1 MFGLDMG
8 KTFVT
13 GGTGHV
19 GANLVRALLERGEV
33 VKALVRTKGDPALF
47 GLELE
52 EVVGDLRDEPS
63 IVRAMRGCDR
73 VYHLAACVSLA
84 AGAQREIF
92 EINVCGTKHVMSAC
106 LQAGV
111 ERVVFCSSFG
121 AVGRA
126 PDGGPSDEA
135 CALDPFD
142 TDLDYD
148 LSKCMAELEVHRA
161 CASGLHAV
169 IVNPSGVVGPWDW
182 KPSSLGKTVID
193 FARRRLPAY
202 VPGSFELVAMR
213 DVIAGH
219 LLAME
224 SGRAGQRYILSGG
237 LCTVDELLDELE
249 RITGE
254 ARPRLCLP
262 RGVLM
267 PVALVASALM
277 HRFSPRTPQRF
288 SPGMLRMLGRE
299 KRARTDKAQRELGYR
314 PTSVFAALREQYEWF
329 RERRIIA

>member
-1 MFGLDMG
+1 MG

-19 GANLVRALLERGEV
+19 GANLVRALLERGEA
-33 VKALVRTKGDPALF
+33 VKALVRSKGDPALE
-47 GLELE
+47 GLGLE

-63 IVRAMRGCDR
+63 LVRAMQGCDR
-73 VYHLAACVSLA
+73 VYHLAAFVSLA

-92 EINVCGTKHVMSAC
+92 DINVRGTKHVMRAC
-106 LQAGV
+106 LESGV
-111 ERVVFCSSFG
+111 QRVVFCSSFG

-126 PDGGPSDEA
+126 PDGGPSDET

-161 CASGLHAV
+161 CASGLDAV
-169 IVNPSGVVGPWDW
+169 IVNPSGVVGPCDW

-213 DVIAGH
+213 DVVSGH

-224 SGRAGQRYILSGG
+224 FGRSGQRYILSGG

-249 RITGE
+249 RITGKQ
-254 ARPRLCLP
+254 RPRLCLP
-262 RGVLM
+262 HGM
-267 PVALVASALM
+267 MAPIAHVASALM
-277 HRFSPRTPQRF
+277 RSFFPRTPQRF
-288 SPGMLRMLGRE
+288 SPGMLKMLGRG
-299 KRARTDKAQRELGYR
+299 KRARIDKAERELGYR
-314 PTSVFAALREQYEWF
+314 PTSVFAALREQFEWF
-329 RERRIIA
+329 RERRVIT